1 VKPVNLL
8 PAAERPRATVA
19 APANASTLVMA
30 TLALLLVAVAAF
42 VFTKNQVTDRK
53 ADIAKAQQEQT
64 AAEQRSNGLKSFG
77 DFSQIKQTRVQSVTQ
92 LATQRFDWE
101 RFMREL
107 ALVLPDKVWL
117 TGVTSGADAAGA
129 SGSTSTSTSAGSSS
143 PSAASSSSTTSSAG
157 GAATGSTSAGPSAQ
171 LAGCAST
178 QKAVAELIVRLRSL
192 HGAQDVTLQDS
203 TKTEDL
209 GGSADAA
216 GAGAGAGSGQGCG
229 KNYVFQATVSFAAP
243 TAAPTAGKSGSKP
256 ARVPARLGGGA

>member
-8 PAAERPRATVA
+8 PAGERPRSTVA
-19 APANASTLVMA
+19 APANASTVVMA

-53 ADIAKAQQEQT
+53 ADIAEAQQEKS
-64 AAEQRSNGLKSFG
+64 AAEARSNGLKSFG
-77 DFSQIKQTRVQSVTQ
+77 DFSQIKQTRVASVTQ

-117 TGVTSGADAAGA
+117 TGVTSADDAAGGV
-129 SGSTSTSTSAGSSS
+129 GSTSASTTAGSSS
-143 PSAASSSSTTSSAG
+143 PSAGSSSSTTSST
-157 GAATGSTSAGPSAQ
+157 GAAAAGAASAGPSAQ

-203 TKTEDL
+203 TKPGDN
-209 GGSADAA
+209 GGSADSA
-216 GAGAGAGSGQGCG
+216 GAGAAGSASGQGCG
-229 KNYVFQATVSFAAP
+229 KLYVFKATVAFAAP
-243 TAAPTAGKSGSKP
+243 ATSQSASKA
-256 ARVPARLGGGA
+256 ARVPARLGGGS

>member
-1 VKPVNLL
+1 VKAVNLL
-8 PAAERPRATVA
+8 PAGERPRPTVA

-53 ADIAKAQQEQT
+53 SEIAQAQQEQA

-77 DFSQIKQTRVQSVTQ
+77 DFSQIKKTRVASVTE

-117 TGVTSGADAAGA
+117 TGVTSGDNAPGAA
-129 SGSTSTSTSAGSSS
+129 GSTSATTGSSS
-143 PSAASSSSTTSSAG
+143 PSGASSTSSTSPAG
-157 GAATGSTSAGPSAQ
+157 ASGGPSAQ

-203 TKTEDL
+203 TKTEDQ
-209 GGSADAA
+209 GGSADSAGAGAA
-216 GAGAGAGSGQGCG
+216 GAGTGQGCG
-229 KNYVFQATVSFAAP
+229 KNYVFQATVAFAAP
-243 TAAPTAGKSGSKP
+243 TASQPGAKP
-256 ARVPARLGGGA
+256 ARVPARLGGGS

>member
-8 PAAERPRATVA
+8 PAGERPRATVA
-19 APANASTLVMA
+19 APANASTVVMA
-30 TLALLLVAVAAF
+30 TLAFLLIAVAAF

-53 ADIAKAQQEQT
+53 ADIAKAQQERA

-77 DFSQIKQTRVQSVTQ
+77 DFSQIKQTRVQSVTE

-117 TGVTSGADAAGA
+117 TGVTSGENAGGAA
-129 SGSTSTSTSAGSSS
+129 GSTSTSSTAGSSS
-143 PSAASSSSTTSSAG
+143 PPASSSSSTTSSA
-157 GAATGSTSAGPSAQ
+157 TGSASGGPSAQ
-171 LAGCAST
+171 LSGCASN

-192 HGAQDVTLQDS
+192 HGADDVTLQDS
-203 TKTEDL
+203 TKADEG

-229 KNYVFQATVSFAAP
+229 KLYVFQATISFTAPAASQTP
-243 TAAPTAGKSGSKP
+243 SKP